1 MLSANESVLASRAVC
16 LSVKRGFVKSVGVGL
31 KQLCFRPVFP
41 LLTLYKAYRQRAVTV
56 DSVKNFNDNKQSLRV
71 RYRPKLANFGAN

>member
-41 LLTLYKAYRQRAVTV
+41 VLTLYKACRQRAVIV
-56 DSVKNFNDNKQSLRV
+56 DSVKVSMAISNHSESDIDQN
-71 RYRPKLANFGAN
+71 